1 MGNILIVIMSE
12 NHVASQFMY
21 LPISQGVGEEIEPD
35 DFTLLIE
42 EILELVSKEL
52 NHFGVIAGLFRQ
64 IGGHG
69 IRFVLFCSF

>member
-35 DFTLLIE
+35 DFTFTVKL
-42 EILELVSKEL
+42 EIVGE
-52 NHFGVIAGLFRQ
+52 
-64 IGGHG
+64 
-69 IRFVLFCSF
+69 